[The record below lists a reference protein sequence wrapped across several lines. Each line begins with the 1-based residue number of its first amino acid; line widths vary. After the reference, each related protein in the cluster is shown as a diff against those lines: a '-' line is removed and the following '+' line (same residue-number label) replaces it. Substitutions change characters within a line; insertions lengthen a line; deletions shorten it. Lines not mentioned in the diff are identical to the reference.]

1 MPDYPAA
8 AAVGLMLGVCA
19 AVVGGML
26 YAAAKLGPRPPSSL
40 RSKKLEPFE
49 CGADEVAPLPRQ
61 FAVKYYLVAILFL
74 MFDVEIAFFYPW
86 AAAFSRLGWSGYLA
100 MGFFGAVLAAG
111 LVYEWKSGALEWD

>member
-1 MPDYPAA
+1 MPGYPAA
-8 AAVGLMLGVCA
+8 LAVGLMLGVCA
-19 AVVGGML
+19 ALVGGML
-26 YAAAKLGPRPPSSL
+26 YAAAKLGPRQASPS
-40 RSKKLEPFE
+40 SKKLEPFE
-49 CGADEVAPLPRQ
+49 CGADEMAPPPKQ